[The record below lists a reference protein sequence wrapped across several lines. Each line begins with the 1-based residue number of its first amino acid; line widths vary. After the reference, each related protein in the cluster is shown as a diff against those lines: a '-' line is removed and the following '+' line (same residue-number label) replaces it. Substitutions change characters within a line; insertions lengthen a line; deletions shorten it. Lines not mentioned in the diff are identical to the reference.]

1 MTTNSNFWRLKSD
14 SLNGLCN
21 EVQVWCARLDQPR
34 ERLNELA
41 LILSADEI
49 CRAGRFPTEAQCWKF
64 IAGRGMLRELLS
76 KVTGRPPLRLEFDYS
91 ACGKPELVQPAQA
104 RRLWFNLS
112 YSGDLVIYALSYEQ
126 PVGVDL
132 EAIHP
137 VDQMETLATRHFSPA
152 ERDTLLSLP
161 LVQRYQ
167 AFFNC
172 WTRKEAYLKARGD
185 GFTIPLRW
193 FSVSLRPGEPPRL
206 IQSNDRSEV
215 RRWHFRHLE
224 PAPGYISALVVG
236 AAV

>member
-1 MTTNSNFWRLKSD
+1 MKTNSTFWRVKSD
-14 SLNGLCN
+14 YLNGLPN

-49 CRAGRFPTEAQCWKF
+49 CRAGSFPTEAQCWRF

-76 KVTGRPPLRLEFDYS
+76 RVTGRPPLRLEFDYS
-91 ACGKPELVQPAQA
+91 TYGKPELVQPSHA

-112 YSGDLVIYALSYEQ
+112 YSGDLVIYALSYDQ

-137 VDQMETLATRHFSPA
+137 VDHMESLATSHFSPLEQDA
-152 ERDTLLSLP
+152 LLSLP
-161 LVQRYQ
+161 LIQRCQ

-172 WTRKEAYLKARGD
+172 WTRKEAYLKACGAN
-185 GFTIPLRW
+185 FNVPLRW
-193 FSVSLRPGEPPRL
+193 FSVSLRPGEAPRL
-206 IQSNDRSEV
+206 VHSHDRSEF
-215 RRWHFRHLE
+215 RRWHFRHIE
-224 PAPGYISALVVG
+224 PVPGYVSALVVG